1 MYAKGVGCLDC
12 HDAHSAQVKAEDN
25 SLCTQCHSPA
35 GNVEF
40 PSLPLKVY
48 DDPSH
53 HFHDIGSKGAQ
64 CKSCHMIERTYMG
77 TDGRRDHS
85 FRIPRPDLSAITGA
99 PDACTDC
106 HSDQSPDWAASE
118 IAKRYPEAS
127 GRPHYGTVLAAG
139 RADPAT
145 ARDSLSML
153 AQDRDQAGLVRAT
166 ALWLLSQAADD
177 EVAEQI
183 APLLE
188 DSDPLVR
195 AAAIR
200 VQGGA
205 SAQTQ
210 VQRFIGLL
218 DDPVRMVRI
227 ETAKAMLNAPIARLP
242 KQINAQMQ
250 RAMGEWR
257 ASLQARSDYPETH
270 MVLGGMALTM
280 RNIPA
285 AKGAFREVV
294 RMDPQREEAWVM
306 LTRITAAVDGREA
319 TLALLEEALEKL
331 PDSVTLQNLKTSVS
345 NP

>member
-1 MYAKGVGCLDC
+1 
-12 HDAHSAQVKAEDN
+12 
-25 SLCTQCHSPA
+25 
-35 GNVEF
+35 
-40 PSLPLKVY
+40 
-48 DDPSH
+48 
-53 HFHDIGSKGAQ
+53 
-64 CKSCHMIERTYMG
+64 
-77 TDGRRDHS
+77 
-85 FRIPRPDLSAITGA
+85 
-99 PDACTDC
+99 
-106 HSDQSPDWAASE
+106 
-118 IAKRYPEAS
+118 
-127 GRPHYGTVLAAG
+127 
-139 RADPAT
+139 
-145 ARDSLSML
+145 
-153 AQDRDQAGLVRAT
+153 VRAT